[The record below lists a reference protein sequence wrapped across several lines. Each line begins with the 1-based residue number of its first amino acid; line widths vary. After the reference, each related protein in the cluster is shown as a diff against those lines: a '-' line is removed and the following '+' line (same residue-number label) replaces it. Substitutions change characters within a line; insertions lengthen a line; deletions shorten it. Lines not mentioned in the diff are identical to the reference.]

1 MGKGKSGRGGHIPTR
16 GRPEGRARGA
26 SDGEVDQIDS
36 EELTDLQRLA
46 LAVQDNGPPRTRS
59 EPPPGREGATY
70 AQVVQGAVLDA
81 AASNGQ
87 STSTYVPPHPP
98 TPPLPHQVLAR
109 DSTNSQGQAPVVD
122 PDATTEYDGSPNRD
136 GTLAGTQPV
145 PPVPPVPPVQPP
157 VTPSLYDLH
166 QREIRERALEHNFNF
181 ASTYAATAPRMQIS
195 PPWSMQPI
203 CL

>member
-70 AQVVQGAVLDA
+70 AQVVQGAALGA

-87 STSTYVPPHPP
+87 STSTNVPPHLQQP
-98 TPPLPHQVLAR
+98 PHQVLASGSI
-109 DSTNSQGQAPVVD
+109 DSQGQAPVVD
-122 PDATTEYDGSPNRD
+122 PDATTEYDVSPNPG
-136 GTLAGTQPV
+136 GTLVLSQPV
-145 PPVPPVPPVQPP
+145 PPGPPVPPAQPP
-157 VTPSLYDLH
+157 FTPSLYDLH
-166 QREIRERALEHNFNF
+166 QREMRERALEPTLDVSQMYKNTSIRSH
-181 ASTYAATAPRMQIS
+181 
-195 PPWSMQPI
+195 
-203 CL
+203 